1 MTPPTL
7 RQRVRSAIRMF
18 ARAEGDGSAALA
30 ALEESIAEVGLYA
43 VRQAADYMGLQ
54 DDGHNG
60 AGPAPAQASISEMT
74 REDAEGVLRGV
85 LREMQES
92 DGPALYSSRFEDAIE
107 TLVNTLPPVM
117 GAKDAAEML
126 GMAVPNLRK
135 LSPPLEPVEVV
146 SGRIPLFLRSDV
158 EAVARRRAAR

>member
-18 ARAEGDGSAALA
+18 ARAEGDELA
-30 ALEESIAEVGLYA
+30 ARVTIEEGMAQLGTAPMVMAACDALPVG
-43 VRQAADYMGLQ
+43 
-54 DDGHNG
+54 NG
-60 AGPAPAQASISEMT
+60 AAPVPAQATMAEIT
-74 REDAEGVLRGV
+74 RGEAE
-85 LREMQES
+85 
-92 DGPALYSSRFEDAIE
+92 ALLHDVARAIEEEGNERFADQVRDAIDV
-107 TLVNTLPPVM
+107 LVNTLPPVM

>member
-18 ARAEGDGSAALA
+18 ARAEGDDVAAWV
-30 ALEESIAEVGLYA
+30 ALSEAVQELGAPSVHRAIVDLVGRP
-43 VRQAADYMGLQ
+43 VG
-54 DDGHNG
+54 NG
-60 AGPAPAQASISEMT
+60 AVPVPAQTTTSEIT
-74 REDAEGVLRGV
+74 RGEAETLLHDVARAIEEEGN
-85 LREMQES
+85 E
-92 DGPALYSSRFEDAIE
+92 RFADQVRDAIDV
-107 TLVNTLPPVM
+107 LVNTLPPVM

>member
-18 ARAEGDGSAALA
+18 ARAEGDELAARVTIEEGMAQLGTAPMVMAACAALP
-30 ALEESIAEVGLYA
+30 VG
-43 VRQAADYMGLQ
+43 
-54 DDGHNG
+54 NG
-60 AGPAPAQASISEMT
+60 AAPVPAQATTPEIT
-74 REDAEGVLRGV
+74 RTQAETRLHDLAGRVER
-85 LREMQES
+85 
-92 DGPALYSSRFEDAIE
+92 DGFEIEADAIRDAIDV
-107 TLVNTLPPVM
+107 LVNTLPPVM

-135 LSPPLEPVEVV
+135 LSPPLEPAEVV

>member
-1 MTPPTL
+1 VTPPTL

-18 ARAEGDGSAALA
+18 ARAEGDGLA
-30 ALEESIAEVGLYA
+30 AMVTIEEAVAEIGADTFRSVA
-43 VRQAADYMGLQ
+43 VDVLALH
-54 DDGHNG
+54 DGRNG
-60 AGPAPAQASISEMT
+60 SQPVPAQATVLEIT
-74 REDAEGVLRGV
+74 REQAEALLRDVAQNIEEGGD
-85 LREMQES
+85 E
-92 DGPALYSSRFEDAIE
+92 RFADDVRDAIE
-107 TLVNTLPPVM
+107 VLSMTLPPIM

-135 LSPPLEPVEVV
+135 LSPPLEPVAVV